1 MSAQLEVVHGGLVV
15 AVQDRGRFGYR
26 QLGVPVSGALDPMLL
41 AAANALVGNA
51 ADAAAFEILLTGPT
65 LKVRAGHVRFSLA
78 GEIDASLQNTRGKP
92 LRIEPW
98 STVTLGPGDT
108 IRIGA
113 VAPPQSGGPG
123 IAYVGISGGVE
134 VPAVLASRS
143 TYARAGLG
151 GVHGRALAAGD
162 LLPCRGIAGD
172 AWLEFRAPGPWVHAE
187 GPIRVVPGPQAD
199 HFTDEALQAFFSQP
213 FTVTRDSDRM
223 GMRLEGPALAHSAL
237 GADIASDGVTPGAIQ
252 VPANGQPIILMAD
265 CQTVGGYP
273 KIATVIR
280 ADLARLAHVRPGMS
294 LHFQG
299 VSLAEAAA
307 ARAAQAQQLALWI
320 GRIARFRPPG
330 VFDEAALYGGN
341 LVSGMIRADPRD

>member
-1 MSAQLEVVHGGLVV
+1 MSAQLEVIDAGLVV
-15 AVQDRGRFGYR
+15 ALQDRGRFGYR

-51 ADAAAFEILLTGPT
+51 ADAAALEILLTGPT
-65 LKVRAGHVRFSLA
+65 LKVRAGRVRVSLA
-78 GEIDASLQNTRGKP
+78 GEIGARVQSAQGKP

-98 STVTLGPGDT
+98 STVTLGPGET
-108 IRIGA
+108 IQIGA
-113 VAPPQSGGPG
+113 VAAPKSGGPG

-143 TYARAGLG
+143 TYARATRG
-151 GVHGRALAAGD
+151 GVHGRAIAAGD
-162 LLPCRGIAGD
+162 LLPCSDIVGD
-172 AWLEFRAPGPWVHAE
+172 AWLEFRATAPWIHTD
-187 GPIRVVPGPQAD
+187 GPIRVLPGPQAD
-199 HFTDEALQAFFSQP
+199 HFTDDALQVFFSQP

-223 GMRLEGPALAHSAL
+223 GMRLQGPALTHTAL

-280 ADLARLAHVRPGMS
+280 ADLARLAHARPGM
-294 LHFQG
+294 L
-299 VSLAEAAA
+299 L
-307 ARAAQAQQLALWI
+307 
-320 GRIARFRPPG
+320 RF
-330 VFDEAALYGGN
+330 E
-341 LVSGMIRADPRD
+341 